1 MRPDRMTTKSQEA
14 FRDALDLA
22 SRRGAP
28 ELLPE
33 HIVRAM
39 LAQDGGVALPLFQK
53 TGGDPAALER
63 RLDEKI
69 ESLPRVSGG
78 AEPSFARRTL
88 EMLRRAEDEAKAL
101 KDEFVS
107 VEHFLVALAKHVR
120 DMQGSFEASGG
131 VRPDKLLNAIAS
143 VIG

>member
-33 HIVRAM
+33 HLVRAM
-39 LAQDGGVALPLFQK
+39 LEQDGGVAQPLFQK
-53 TGGDPAALER
+53 AGGDPAALEK

-78 AEPSFARRTL
+78 AEPSFARRTM
-88 EMLRRAEDEAKAL
+88 EMLRKAEDEAKAL
-101 KDEFVS
+101 KDDFVS
-107 VEHFLVALAKHVR
+107 VEHFLVALAKNDR
-120 DMQGSFEASGG
+120 EMQGIFEASGG
-131 VRPDKLLNAIAS
+131 VTADRL
-143 VIG
+143 